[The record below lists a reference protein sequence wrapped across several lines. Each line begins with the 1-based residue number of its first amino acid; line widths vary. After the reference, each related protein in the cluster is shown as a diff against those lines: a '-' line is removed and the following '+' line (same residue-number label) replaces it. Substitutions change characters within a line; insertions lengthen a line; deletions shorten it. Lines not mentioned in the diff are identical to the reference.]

1 MGKKKKNTIEPLS
14 LFDDSFFEKIPEKA
28 SKELSPADSQK
39 PIVALPIG
47 KTGNDS
53 HTTASQKAPAG
64 ADSTIRLRG
73 KKQNLRVT
81 FPDGTIICGAN
92 ATKSMIDA
100 INAIGPERVASVG
113 LELCHVPLVSRSI
126 APQYTEW
133 IKTLADGWYL
143 MTQNNNHS
151 KYMQLRAIFS
161 QLGIDAKVEMGDWDV
176 VRPNT
181 HVKKETKRK
190 RTDAL
195 RVTFKDGTVI
205 QKDSPI
211 RTFQAVV
218 EHLGEEKVRK
228 TNIKISGRDILSKT
242 KTSNSQLQLASG
254 LWLTL
259 PLSTKDKYRILRVL
273 SSMTHIPFDIKIIS
287 NN

>member
-1 MGKKKKNTIEPLS
+1 MWKKKKNTIEPLS
-14 LFDDSFFEKIPEKA
+14 LFDDSFFEEFSEKA
-28 SKELSPADSQK
+28 SKELSPVDSQK
-39 PIVALPIG
+39 PIVALPIS
-47 KTGNDS
+47 KTDNAP
-53 HTTASQKAPAG
+53 HTTASKKAPAEV
-64 ADSTIRLRG
+64 DSTIRLRG
-73 KKQNLRVT
+73 KKQNLRIT
-81 FPDGTIICGAN
+81 LPDGTIICGAN

-100 INAIGPERVASVG
+100 INAIGPEQVASVG

-126 APQYTEW
+126 TPQYTKW
-133 IKTLADGWYL
+133 IKPLADGWYL
-143 MTQNNNHS
+143 MTQSNNHS

-161 QLGIDAKVEMGDWDV
+161 QLGIDAKVEMGDWDI

-195 RVTFKDGTVI
+195 RITFKDGTII

-228 TNIKISGRDILSKT
+228 TNLKISGRDIISKT
-242 KTSNSQLQLASG
+242 QTSNNQLQLASG